1 MGSRSEVVNGARQA
15 CPSVGNG
22 QSEAVARNRGW
33 VVGVGWFGS
42 LFCCGRKKRG
52 KSMKWFTQ
60 SLIRQVAGAPMSPG
74 EQAAVKQ
81 LRRHMVR
88 LHAPNGP
95 RPAELRDHPSHTT
108 ATGKVFPLK
117 VAQEAGKPQKG
128 FYCDDPNVFFDS
140 LRKMKRFLER
150 YALLLQGIEAA
161 PVNPTLAG
169 VGGAVPV
176 VAAQKQRAME
186 LACRWWVVHL
196 EKTYPDLVVFT
207 HAELVAAGVLH
218 HLYE

>member
-1 MGSRSEVVNGARQA
+1 
-15 CPSVGNG
+15 
-22 QSEAVARNRGW
+22 
-33 VVGVGWFGS
+33 
-42 LFCCGRKKRG
+42 
-52 KSMKWFTQ
+52 MKWFTQ
-60 SLIRQVAGAPMSPG
+60 SLIWQVEGAPAS
-74 EQAAVKQ
+74 QAELDAVKQ

-95 RPAELRDHPSHTT
+95 RPADLRDHPSHTT
-108 ATGKVFPLK
+108 ANGKIFPLK
-117 VAQEAGKPQKG
+117 VAQEEGKPQKG
-128 FYCDDPNVFFDS
+128 YYCEDPNVFFDS
-140 LRKMKRFLER
+140 LRKMKMFLER

-176 VAAQKQRAME
+176 IDVQKQRAME
-186 LACRWWVVHL
+186 LACRWWVAHL

-207 HAELVAAGVLH
+207 HAELVAACVLH